1 MTTKIEQQQQQQQ
14 QQTYKPYMTAG
25 MFMQGAGLGMQA
37 GAAYQAATAENLAS
51 RYTEMMSRRNAEIAD
66 MQAIEAL
73 KLGRQQE
80 ADFRRGVR
88 SLRSSQRAAAA
99 ASGVLVSSG
108 SVARVEASTIESG
121 EVRAMRIRRSAQKE
135 NWALRM
141 QALNYRLQAEQAH
154 GMRRSPGI
162 AMTSTILQGLGQM
175 ATSYAYSGMRYQG
188 AQ

>member
-1 MTTKIEQQQQQQQ
+1 MAPKIEQQR
-14 QQTYKPYMTAG
+14 QTYKPYMTAG
-25 MFMQGAGLGMQA
+25 MWMQAAGVGMQA

-66 MQAIEAL
+66 MQALEAL
-73 KLGRQQE
+73 RLGQQQE
-80 ADFRRGVR
+80 ADYRRGVR

-108 SVARVEASTIESG
+108 SVARVEASTIEAG
-121 EVRAMRIRRSAQKE
+121 EVRAMRIRRSAQRE

-154 GMRRSPGI
+154 GMRHSPGM
-162 AMTSTILQGLGQM
+162 AMASTILGGLGQL
-175 ATSYAYSGMRYQG
+175 ATSSAYAGMRYQG